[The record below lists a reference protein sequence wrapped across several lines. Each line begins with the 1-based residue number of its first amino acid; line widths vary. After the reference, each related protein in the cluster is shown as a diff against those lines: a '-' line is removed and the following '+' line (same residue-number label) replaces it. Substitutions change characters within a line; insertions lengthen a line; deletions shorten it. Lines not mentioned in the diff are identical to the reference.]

1 MRMSADVQ
9 VGLFFLQDVL
19 HFGHV
24 VAGIPTDVGHV
35 DINVLDMEKQV
46 PRILHTHDMVI
57 DVAMYSTQGLEI
69 GQGIGGLYI
78 ADIAR
83 MPQLVNVL
91 EEVEKLWYEGAMRI
105 R

>member
-1 MRMSADVQ
+1 
-9 VGLFFLQDVL
+9 
-19 HFGHV
+19 
-24 VAGIPTDVGHV
+24 
-35 DINVLDMEKQV
+35 
-46 PRILHTHDMVI
+46 MVI